1 MGKDQRAQWAA
12 PPEGVLP
19 PVVYV
24 KPPHQRILALLIIVP
39 PLVFRQG
46 GGDWRRGPR
55 TCVQVLIVFIQLKLV
70 FCVSQDLGHRAP
82 LMGGPMTVLYQF
94 LKKW

>member
-1 MGKDQRAQWAA
+1 MSALRMSEDSVSRPCLWGPKGSANARGVGGSIGWAS
-12 PPEGVLP
+12 
-19 PVVYV
+19 
-24 KPPHQRILALLIIVP
+24 
-39 PLVFRQG
+39 
-46 GGDWRRGPR
+46 
-55 TCVQVLIVFIQLKLV
+55 VQVLIVFIQLKLV